1 LGKCAK
7 FRDPE
12 FLSLLQMSTQPDEIE
27 DGEILDTESEIEM
40 ETDSIIDPGEDE
52 EIDLPE
58 LLGSLFATDEGDT
71 VCSALVGISSQIQVQ
86 NKILVKILAQLQ
98 SLKTN

>member
-1 LGKCAK
+1 MSLS
-7 FRDPE
+7 DPPAY
-12 FLSLLQMSTQPDEIE
+12 PDEIE

-58 LLGSLFATDEGDT
+58 LLGSLFATEEGDT
-71 VCSALVGISSQIQVQ
+71 VCTALVGISNQIQVH
-86 NKILVKILAQLQ
+86 NKILIKILAQLQ
-98 SLKTN
+98 SLKK

>member
-1 LGKCAK
+1 M
-7 FRDPE
+7 E
-12 FLSLLQMSTQPDEIE
+12 
-27 DGEILDTESEIEM
+27 LDSVQGAAAFERV
-40 ETDSIIDPGEDE
+40 
-52 EIDLPE
+52 
-58 LLGSLFATDEGDT
+58 AVDEGDT

>member
-1 LGKCAK
+1 
-7 FRDPE
+7 
-12 FLSLLQMSTQPDEIE
+12 MSTQPDEIE

-71 VCSALVGISSQIQVQ
+71 VCTALVGISSQIQVQ

>member
-1 LGKCAK
+1 
-7 FRDPE
+7 
-12 FLSLLQMSTQPDEIE
+12 
-27 DGEILDTESEIEM
+27 M